1 MTAMVPANR
10 LNGPNDN
17 IAEILQGN
25 ERIVSYPGTSQFNHD
40 ALGISACGLAAMN
53 FARVVSDLVHV
64 NGQDNMIDLLRA
76 ITSKE
81 VIQDIMSICSG
92 WSSELHLDVEDIK
105 QIPLF
110 ENSLKHVTTR
120 FGPPKP
126 KQFMRTLEYMQNLNT
141 SSTVIITRPPEII
154 ACTMIKGLETNIF
167 VIFDSHPR
175 PSYPA
180 GAGLILNTS
189 IDKVISRLTS
199 ILPAVDND
207 LFSLSGLQWQAQL
220 LNHVSGHVF
229 ISNGPPADMRG
240 MQHTVVESS
249 LAVLKIRAEVAVLL
263 QQNDRLTKE
272 NEALE
277 REVQRLGDALNSER
291 AKVASLQPPSKIMQS
306 NCERHFTAGPLPLK
320 RLQPPPSSL
329 RPLPSSSRPTPSSSR
344 PSDGIAGPSW
354 QPPVKF
360 LCSPSPSDKIMNKNR
375 DADAWSSPYDTVK
388 GNLGNEW
395 GLDSLSSAAAF
406 ELQQSFDAE
415 DLQLRYQMQTLAASL
430 PHNFSCLICM
440 EDQPVDN
447 SVDLGCNHSI
457 CRACIR
463 GHICSKIEEHRFPI
477 LCPVCMTEKNNRQPE
492 AISGL
497 LVQQIGVDERQ
508 YAIWEDMELSQLSVL
523 LHCRKCQRSV
533 PVDKQEHDESS
544 MLVCPL
550 PDCNHIWCKA
560 CQQSFVIGGPPHSCD
575 GTSEL
580 DHLMKQRGWK
590 YCPNCKTPVQRD
602 GGCSHMTC
610 ISPACNTHFCY
621 VCGKSIVR
629 SALRDDIQ
637 TAVAAHYRT
646 CNLFDY
652 TGE

>member
-1 MTAMVPANR
+1 MVSATR
-10 LNGPNDN
+10 LNGPNDS
-17 IAEILQGN
+17 IAEILQGK
-25 ERIVSYPGTSQFNHD
+25 ERIVSYPGTSQFNGR
-40 ALGISACGLAAMN
+40 GISACGLAAMN

-64 NGQDNMIDLLRA
+64 HSQDNMIDLLRA

-81 VIQDIMSICSG
+81 VIQDIVSICSG
-92 WSSELHLDVEDIK
+92 WSSELHLDVEEIK
-105 QIPLF
+105 QVPLF
-110 ENSLKHVTTR
+110 EKSLKHVTTR

-126 KQFMRTLEYMQNLNT
+126 KQFMRTLEYMQSLNT
-141 SSTVIITRPPEII
+141 SATVIITRPPEII
-154 ACTMIKGLETNIF
+154 ACTMIKGSDTNVF

-175 PSYPA
+175 TSYPA

-189 IDKVISRLTS
+189 IDKVVSRLTS
-199 ILPAVDND
+199 ILPAADND

-229 ISNGPPADMRG
+229 VSNGPPADMRG

-249 LAVLKIRAEVAVLL
+249 LAVLRLRAEVAGLL
-263 QQNDRLTKE
+263 QKNDRLTKE
-272 NEALE
+272 NGALE
-277 REVQRLGDALNSER
+277 GEVQRLDDALSLERKNVVSLQASSKISQNSSER
-291 AKVASLQPPSKIMQS
+291 HLSSW
-306 NCERHFTAGPLPLK
+306 PLPS
-320 RLQPPPSSL
+320 RSSQPPPSSSRL
-329 RPLPSSSRPTPSSSR
+329 PPSSSRPPLSSSR
-344 PSDGIAGPSW
+344 PSDGIAGSSRL
-354 QPPVKF
+354 PPVKF
-360 LCSPSPSDKIMNKNR
+360 QSLPSPSDKILNKNR

-388 GNLGNEW
+388 GDQGDEW
-395 GLDSLSSAAAF
+395 GLDSLSCAAAF
-406 ELQQSFDAE
+406 ELQRSFDAE

-440 EDQPVDN
+440 DEQPVDN
-447 SVDLGCNHSI
+447 SVDLECNHSI

-477 LCPVCMTEKNNRQPE
+477 LCPVCMTENNNRQPE

-508 YAIWEDMELSQLSVL
+508 YAIWEEMELSQLSVL

-629 SALRDDIQ
+629 SALRSDIQ
-637 TAVAAHYRT
+637 TAVAAHYRI
-646 CNLFDY
+646 CKLFDY
-652 TGE
+652 PGE

>member
-1 MTAMVPANR
+1 MMTMIPANR
-10 LNGPNDN
+10 LNGPNDS
-17 IAEILQGN
+17 IAEILQGK
-25 ERIVSYPGTSQFNHD
+25 ERIVSYPGTSQFNGR
-40 ALGISACGLAAMN
+40 GISACGLAAMN
-53 FARVVSDLVHV
+53 FARVISDLVHV
-64 NGQDNMIDLLRA
+64 HSQDNMIDLLRA

-81 VIQDIMSICSG
+81 VIQDIVSICSG
-92 WSSELHLDVEDIK
+92 WSSELHLDVEEIK
-105 QIPLF
+105 QVPLF
-110 ENSLKHVTTR
+110 EKSLKHVTTR

-141 SSTVIITRPPEII
+141 SATVIITRPPEII
-154 ACTMIKGLETNIF
+154 ACTMIKGSETNVF

-175 PSYPA
+175 TSYPA

-189 IDKVISRLTS
+189 IDKVVSRLTS
-199 ILPAVDND
+199 ILPAADND

-229 ISNGPPADMRG
+229 VSNGPPADMRG

-249 LAVLKIRAEVAVLL
+249 LAVLRLRAEVAGLL
-263 QQNDRLTKE
+263 QKNDRLTKE

-277 REVQRLGDALNSER
+277 GEVQRLDDALILER
-291 AKVASLQPPSKIMQS
+291 KNVVSLQASSKIVQS
-306 NCERHFTAGPLPLK
+306 SSERHFTSWPLPS
-320 RLQPPPSSL
+320 RSSQPPPSSS
-329 RPLPSSSRPTPSSSR
+329 RPPPSSSRPPPSSSRPPPSSSRSPPSSSLPPPPSSR
-344 PSDGIAGPSW
+344 PSDGIAGSSRL
-354 QPPVKF
+354 PPVKF
-360 LCSPSPSDKIMNKNR
+360 QSLPSPSDKIMNKNR

-388 GNLGNEW
+388 GDQGDEW
-395 GLDSLSSAAAF
+395 GLDSLSCAAAF
-406 ELQQSFDAE
+406 ELQRSFDAE

-440 EDQPVDN
+440 EEQPADN
-447 SVDLGCNHSI
+447 SVDLECNHSI

-477 LCPVCMTEKNNRQPE
+477 LCPVCMTENNNRQPE

-508 YAIWEDMELSQLSVL
+508 YAIWEEMELSQLSVL

-590 YCPNCKTPVQRD
+590 YCPSS
-602 GGCSHMTC
+602 CSC
-610 ISPACNTHFCY
+610 
-621 VCGKSIVR
+621 
-629 SALRDDIQ
+629 
-637 TAVAAHYRT
+637 
-646 CNLFDY
+646 
-652 TGE
+652 

>member
-1 MTAMVPANR
+1 MVPANR
-10 LNGPNDN
+10 LNGPNDS
-17 IAEILQGN
+17 IAEILQGK
-25 ERIVSYPGTSQFNHD
+25 ERIVSYPGTSQFNGR
-40 ALGISACGLAAMN
+40 GISACGLAAMN
-53 FARVVSDLVHV
+53 FARVISDLVHV
-64 NGQDNMIDLLRA
+64 HSQDNMIDLLRA

-81 VIQDIMSICSG
+81 VIQDIVSICSG
-92 WSSELHLDVEDIK
+92 WSSELHLDVEEIK
-105 QIPLF
+105 QVPLF
-110 ENSLKHVTTR
+110 EKSLKHVTTR

-126 KQFMRTLEYMQNLNT
+126 KQFMRTLEYMQNLNA
-141 SSTVIITRPPEII
+141 SATVIITRPPEII
-154 ACTMIKGLETNIF
+154 ACTMIKGSETNVF

-175 PSYPA
+175 TSYPA

-189 IDKVISRLTS
+189 IDKVVSRLTS
-199 ILPAVDND
+199 ILPAADND
-207 LFSLSGLQWQAQL
+207 LLSLSGLQWQAQL

-229 ISNGPPADMRG
+229 VSNGPPPDMRG
-240 MQHTVVESS
+240 MQHTIVESS
-249 LAVLKIRAEVAVLL
+249 LAVLRMRAEVAGLL
-263 QQNDRLTKE
+263 QKNDRLTKE

-277 REVQRLGDALNSER
+277 GEVQRLNDALSFER
-291 AKVASLQPPSKIMQS
+291 KNVVSLQASSKIVQS
-306 NCERHFTAGPLPLK
+306 SSERHFTPWALPSRSL
-320 RLQPPPSSL
+320 RPPPSSSQL
-329 RPLPSSSRPTPSSSR
+329 PILSSRPPPSSSRPL
-344 PSDGIAGPSW
+344 DGIAGSSRL
-354 QPPVKF
+354 PPVKF
-360 LCSPSPSDKIMNKNR
+360 LSSPSPSDKIMKKNR
-375 DADAWSSPYDTVK
+375 DADARSSYDTVK
-388 GNLGNEW
+388 GDIGDEW
-395 GLDSLSSAAAF
+395 GLDSLSCVAAF

-415 DLQLRYQMQTLAASL
+415 DLQLRYQMQTLTASL

>member
-1 MTAMVPANR
+1 M
-10 LNGPNDN
+10 D
-17 IAEILQGN
+17 ILQGK
-25 ERIVSYPGTSQFNHD
+25 ERIVSYPGTSQFNGR
-40 ALGISACGLAAMN
+40 GISACGLAAMN
-53 FARVVSDLVHV
+53 FARVISDLVHV
-64 NGQDNMIDLLRA
+64 HSQDNMIDLLRA

-81 VIQDIMSICSG
+81 VIQDIISICSG
-92 WSSELHLDVEDIK
+92 WSSELHLDVEEI
-105 QIPLF
+105 QQVPLF
-110 ENSLKHVTTR
+110 EKSLKHVTTR
-120 FGPPKP
+120 FGPPKA
-126 KQFMRTLEYMQNLNT
+126 KHFRRTLEYMQTL
-141 SSTVIITRPPEII
+141 SSSATVIITRPPEII
-154 ACTMIKGLETNIF
+154 ACTMIKGSETEVF

-175 PSYPA
+175 TSYPA

-189 IDKVISRLTS
+189 IDKVVSRLTS
-199 ILPAVDND
+199 ILPAADSD
-207 LFSLSGLQWQAQL
+207 LLSLSGLQWQAQL
-220 LNHVSGHVF
+220 LNHVSGHIFV
-229 ISNGPPADMRG
+229 SNGPPTDMRG

-249 LAVLKIRAEVAVLL
+249 LAVLRLRAEMAGLT
-263 QQNDRLTKE
+263 QKNDRLTKE

-277 REVQRLGDALNSER
+277 GEVQRLDDALSVER
-291 AKVASLQPPSKIMQS
+291 KKVVSLQASSKIVQS
-306 NCERHFTAGPLPLK
+306 SSERHFTSRPFPSSSRPL
-320 RLQPPPSSL
+320 PSSL
-329 RPLPSSSRPTPSSSR
+329 WPLPSSSRPSNGIAGSSRPPPLNFSSSPSSSN
-344 PSDGIAGPSW
+344 
-354 QPPVKF
+354 
-360 LCSPSPSDKIMNKNR
+360 KIMNNNR
-375 DADAWSSPYDTVK
+375 DADAWSSPYDTIK
-388 GNLGNEW
+388 GDLGHEW

-447 SVDLGCNHSI
+447 SVDLKCNHSI
-457 CRACIR
+457 CRTCIR
-463 GHICSKIEEHRFPI
+463 GHICSKIEEHRFPV

-508 YAIWEDMELSQLSVL
+508 YAIWEEMELSQLSVL

-533 PVDKQEHDESS
+533 PVDKQEHDESH

-621 VCGKSIVR
+621 VCGKNIVR
-629 SALRDDIQ
+629 SALRSDIQ
-637 TAVAAHYRT
+637 TAVAAHYRV
-646 CNLFDY
+646 CKLFDY
-652 TGE
+652 PGE